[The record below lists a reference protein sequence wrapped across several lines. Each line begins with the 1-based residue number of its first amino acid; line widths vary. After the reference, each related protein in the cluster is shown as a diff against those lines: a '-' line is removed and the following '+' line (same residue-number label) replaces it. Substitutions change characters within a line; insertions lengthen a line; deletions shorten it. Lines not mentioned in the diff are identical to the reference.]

1 MPELVA
7 KGAGQSR
14 RWELHDRPVTLG
26 RTAESEWQVP
36 WDKLVSGQHA
46 TLLWQAGRLLV
57 RRRLLP
63 TKTTNPIFYKGA
75 ERDEFSIAPGDEF
88 VIGAT
93 TFRLV
98 DNAPA
103 SSDLPPPFSE
113 LTCGVEELRRHR
125 YVDANERIEVLAAL
139 PAFIRFSPG
148 DAELEAR
155 VVDVLLRG
163 IPRAEAAAVLRL
175 NEDGTVKIRAAASA
189 RQQAAEIRPSVRLV
203 RATLLE
209 RKQSVMHVWQAGDL
223 ADGAAYTMVSGYDW
237 AMCTPLP
244 DDPAANCCLYLAG
257 TLPEIRLGG
266 PNRDDL
272 LKGDLKFAEL
282 VAEVF
287 GALRQVGVLQK
298 REGQLA
304 RFFSRPVRTALAGR
318 DIEAALKPR
327 LATVTVLFCDLRG
340 SCAIAEDGQ
349 ADLMALWR
357 QVNTALSIMS
367 SSILEQ
373 DGVIG
378 DFQGDAAMGFWG
390 WPLDRDDQ
398 VERAARAALAIRRRF
413 ADLAEDPDHPLA
425 RFACGIGLAHGPAV
439 AGRLGTLDQ
448 FKVDVFGPIV
458 NLAARLESMTK
469 RFGVAI
475 LIDDACA
482 RRLTSLAASPRA
494 RPATELDMNV
504 DGGAPPVA
512 PPVPAELR
520 CRRLARVRPHGM
532 RLDLMVSE
540 LLPAETDPESL
551 SEQHRRSF
559 ETGLDAFLNGRW
571 SDARSHLQT
580 LPQDGACAFLTAF
593 MNRSPDGP
601 PTGWD
606 GVITIE
612 GK

>member
-7 KGAGQSR
+7 RGAGQSR
-14 RWELHDRPVTLG
+14 RWQFPDRPVTLG
-26 RTAESEWQVP
+26 RSAESEWQVP
-36 WDKLVSGQHA
+36 WDKTVSGLHA
-46 TLLWQAGRLLV
+46 TLTWQDGRLLV

-63 TKTTNPIFYKGA
+63 TKTTNPILYKGA
-75 ERDEFSIAPGDEF
+75 PLDEFTVAPGEEF
-88 VIGAT
+88 AIGAT
-93 TFRLV
+93 TFRVV
-98 DNAPA
+98 DERPPA
-103 SSDLPPPFSE
+103 AELPPPLTE
-113 LTCGVEELRRHR
+113 LTCGAEELRRYR

-148 DAELEAR
+148 EAELEAR
-155 VVDVLLRG
+155 VADVLLRG
-163 IPRAEAAAVLRL
+163 IPRAEAAAVVRF
-175 NEDGTVKIRAAASA
+175 NDDGTVTVRASA
-189 RQQAAEIRPSVRLV
+189 TARKGAAGIRPSVRLV
-203 RATLLE
+203 RAALLD
-209 RKQSVMHVWQAGDL
+209 RRQSVMHVWQAGDL
-223 ADGAAYTMVSGYDW
+223 AEGVAYTMVSGYDW

-244 DDPAANCCLYLAG
+244 DDPSSCCGLYLAG
-257 TLPEIRLGG
+257 TLPEVRLGG
-266 PNRDDL
+266 PGRDDL

-287 GALRQVGVLQK
+287 GALRQVGTLQK
-298 REGQLA
+298 REGQLS

-318 DIEAALKPR
+318 DIDAALKPR

-340 SCAIAEDGQ
+340 SCAIAEDGRD
-349 ADLMALWR
+349 DLMALWR

-413 ADLAEDPDHPLA
+413 AQFAEEPDHPLA

-439 AGRLGTLDQ
+439 AGRLGTPDQ

-469 RFGVAI
+469 RFGVPI
-475 LIDDACA
+475 LLDDACA
-482 RRLTSLAASPRA
+482 RRVTAAAAAGRGRVSTEVDLNLGDGSA
-494 RPATELDMNV
+494 PAAGA
-504 DGGAPPVA
+504 GGA
-512 PPVPAELR
+512 R

-532 RLDLMVSE
+532 KLDLTVSE
-540 LLPAETDPESL
+540 LLPPETDPDAPPEP
-551 SEQHRRSF
+551 QRRAF
-559 ETGLDAFLNGRW
+559 EAALDAFLAGRW
-571 SDARSHLQT
+571 PDAREQLQA
-580 LPQDGACAFLTAF
+580 LPRDGAGAFLTGF
-593 MNRSPDGP
+593 MDRHPEGP
-601 PTGWD
+601 PAGWD
-606 GVITIE
+606 GVVAIE